1 MTIRFTSTLDYSSR
15 KKKLQ
20 WRGQKKELLIVLSC
34 PGHLLLL
41 QKAKVVLRFKMR
53 GKIEGFLG
61 SSH

>member
-1 MTIRFTSTLDYSSR
+1 MRNRLKSTLDYSSR
-15 KKKLQ
+15 KKKLEC
-20 WRGQKKELLIVLSC
+20 RGQKKEIIIVLSS

-41 QKAKVVLRFKMR
+41 QRAKVVLRFKMR